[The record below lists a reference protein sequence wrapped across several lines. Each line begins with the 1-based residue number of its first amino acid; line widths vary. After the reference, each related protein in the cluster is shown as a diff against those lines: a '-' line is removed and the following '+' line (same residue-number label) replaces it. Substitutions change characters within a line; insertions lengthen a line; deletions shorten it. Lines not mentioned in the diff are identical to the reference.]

1 LQKGNGTPHG
11 VKPLEIKG
19 KGKLMTM
26 DWSQIPAINQIDLT
40 GKRVFMRLDLN
51 APIKDGKVKDD
62 TRLRAVLPTI
72 NYALARNARL
82 ILASHLG
89 RPKGVDPSQSLEP
102 VAAKLAELLNHE
114 IKLSDYPVG
123 DATQKLVSE
132 LRNNEIL
139 LLENLRFDKGESK
152 NDEELSKQFASYADV
167 YINDAFGTAHRAH
180 ASTAGMIPFVQGP
193 SGVGFLMHKEI
204 AALTHLLN
212 DPARPFVAVLGGAKV
227 SDKIGLIQNLL
238 GQCQSILIGG
248 AMAYTFLK
256 ALDLPV
262 GASRFEEDQLP
273 LAATL
278 LKKAEARGVK
288 LLLPEDHVVAAE
300 ISAEAKT
307 RIITD
312 KFQAEDMGLDIG
324 PRTLATYSEIIHN
337 AGKVFW
343 NGPMGVF
350 EVAPFAAGTRA
361 VAEAM
366 AKTNAYTL
374 IGGGDS
380 AAAVEQFGLADK
392 ISHISTGG
400 GASLTFLEGEVLPG
414 LEALRLANPPKKD

>member
-1 LQKGNGTPHG
+1 
-11 VKPLEIKG
+11 
-19 KGKLMTM
+19 M

-51 APIKDGKVKDD
+51 APLKDGKVKDD

-102 VAAKLAELLNHE
+102 VAARLAELLNHE
-114 IKLSDYPVG
+114 IKLSDYPIG
-123 DATQKLVSE
+123 DATQKLVQE
-132 LRNNEIL
+132 LRNNDIL
-139 LLENLRFDKGESK
+139 MLENLRFDKGESK
-152 NDEELSKQFASYADV
+152 NDEDLSKQLASYAEV

-193 SGVGFLMHKEI
+193 AGVGFLMHKEI
-204 AALTHLLN
+204 EALTHLLQ
-212 DPARPFVAVLGGAKV
+212 DPAKPFVAVLGGAKV

-238 GQCQSILIGG
+238 GQCQVILIGG

-256 ALDLPV
+256 AQDKAI
-262 GASRFEEDQLP
+262 GASRFEEDQLQ

-278 LKKAEARGVK
+278 LKKADARGVQ
-288 LLLPEDHVVAAE
+288 LILPQDHVVAKE
-300 ISAEAKT
+300 ISADAAT
-307 RIITD
+307 RVVSEQ
-312 KFQAEDMGLDIG
+312 FAEGEMGLDIG
-324 PRTLATYSEIIHN
+324 TRTTMQYIDVIAK

-350 EVAPFAAGTRA
+350 EMKPFATGTRA

-366 AKTNAYTL
+366 SKTKAYTL

-380 AAAVEQFGLADK
+380 AAAVEQFGFADK
-392 ISHISTGG
+392 IDHISTGG
-400 GASLTFLEGEVLPG
+400 GASLTFLEGEILPG
-414 LEALRLANPPKKD
+414 LDALRIANQK